1 MSSLYIYIYTYECV
15 SKLAQRPSG
24 GLFLASVLRP
34 DECQIC
40 FTASPQSAE
49 FVVTRAVLDR
59 FLCISPCSHLLPP
72 APTCSHPA
80 PTVLYRCTAIPDS
93 SVPHSLPARDCG
105 QLVVLKHDHAKRN
118 CEDPRSLARSPTKPP
133 SAHTRS
139 PKSEFTNSCGRPT
152 APHRTTPS
160 P

>member
-72 APTCSHPA
+72 ALT
-80 PTVLYRCTAIPDS
+80 LLLQYCTAAQRFLTRPCLT
-93 SVPHSLPARDCG
+93 PSLPG
-105 QLVVLKHDHAKRN
+105 IVG
-118 CEDPRSLARSPTKPP
+118 SLWS
-133 SAHTRS
+133 
-139 PKSEFTNSCGRPT
+139 
-152 APHRTTPS
+152 
-160 P
+160 